1 MTQDPFCFFN
11 GETVRYSKLHLH
23 ISDLLIQRGYGI
35 FDFFRTRNG
44 EIPWLD
50 DYTDRLF
57 NSMMLA
63 EIDPPVSRDEFTKLI
78 ENLHRKNGLNNGA
91 FKVIATGG
99 YSGTLDSVTG
109 PPNFL
114 VMNLPWQ
121 PPDPAT
127 FQHGVPLVSCEYVRP
142 NAEIKTLNYFNTMR
156 LRKKMLE
163 FGAPDVLF
171 HTDTITEA
179 SRANLFFIK
188 DSEVF
193 TPGNDILFGV
203 TRKQVLGLFEGIRV
217 EEVRHE
223 ALYEFDEVFMA
234 STSKDIT
241 PIVEVDGK
249 KIGTG
254 RPGPFTREVQE
265 AFRSRGWITGY
276 TD

>member
-1 MTQDPFCFFN
+1 MTQETFCYFN
-11 GETVRYSKLHLH
+11 GETLRYSQLNIH

-35 FDFFRTRNG
+35 FDFFRSRNG

-57 NSMMLA
+57 NSMRLS
-63 EIDPPVSRDEFTKLI
+63 EIDTPVSRDEFRKLI
-78 ENLHRKNGLNNGA
+78 NDLHEKNSLANGA

-114 VMNLPWQ
+114 VLNLPWQ
-121 PPDPAT
+121 PPEAAT

-156 LRKKMLE
+156 LRKKMQE

-179 SRANLFFIK
+179 SRANLFFVRG
-188 DSEVF
+188 SEVF

-203 TRKQVLGLFEGIRV
+203 TRKQVLTLFEGIRV
-217 EEVRHE
+217 EEVRYERLH
-223 ALYEFDEVFMA
+223 EFDELFMA

-241 PIVEVDGK
+241 PIVAVDGQ
-249 KIGTG
+249 KIGSG

-265 AFRSRGWITGY
+265 AFRSRGWMTGQ